1 MSSTITTDRRHKTD
15 RRQSNAGDRRRQAEN
30 RCAIIEV
37 CRSMLHLAVVV
48 RNTSAEGG
56 PDRIITRSLRWRKDA
71 TSLNTDQGIHE
82 LTEAFRTLTSEE
94 RLSGARIRV
103 ALSGEFCVTRVI
115 TGPTDD
121 VRREFAELEERSLR
135 YLTLGPGP
143 KALAGSTQ
151 QLDAR
156 HQHALLAVSNQRTL
170 DHLMQVSD
178 AVGLQI
184 ESIEPSLIALSR
196 AQAQLRESCKEA
208 ALLIQL
214 DEGAAEL
221 GICHGGRL
229 LLDYRPGGRTNAE
242 NVAELV
248 AQHLSRLRRYIERY
262 HSYLDAPLRHVYLAG
277 DAQAVDQAR
286 KKFSQLPNFQ
296 VHVLEPA
303 DIEMPWQHAAEV
315 PGTDLAA
322 ALGTAMDLYSDSS
335 EKRGPNLIENAL
347 AQLRAPIRPILIR
360 SFLPIAAVLV
370 VAATLFTLRLQQW
383 SGISVVHDK
392 LDELEPICAR
402 ATELR
407 LKLASAEAKLA
418 QLKALEKQLPQPGW
432 QRILNHVSQSMPDDV
447 WLDRLTVHDGKSASL
462 TGASYTDG
470 GVYDFVGY
478 LKQVPDISEIA
489 LEGTGVGQSTTGPT
503 TNFTLQLTLAN
514 LADHSEKEVRH
525 D

>member
-1 MSSTITTDRRHKTD
+1 MD
-15 RRQSNAGDRRRQAEN
+15 RRQTSTGDRRRQGEG
-30 RCAIIEV
+30 RYVIFEV
-37 CRSMLHLAVVV
+37 CRSMLHLALVV
-48 RNTSAEGG
+48 RNTGAEGSA
-56 PDRIITRSLRWRKDA
+56 DRIVTRSIRWRNDA

-82 LTEAFRTLTSEE
+82 LTDAVRTLVAEE
-94 RLSGARIRV
+94 RLSGAKVRI
-103 ALSGEFCVTRVI
+103 ALGGEFCVTRVI
-115 TGPTDD
+115 TGPTED

-143 KALAGSTQ
+143 KALAGNTQ

-156 HQHALLAVSNQRTL
+156 HQHALLAVANQQTL
-170 DHLMQVSD
+170 DHLMQISD

-208 ALLIQL
+208 ALLIQI

-229 LLDYRPGGRTNAE
+229 LLDYRPGGHVDAE
-242 NVAELV
+242 NVADLV
-248 AQHLSRLRRYIERY
+248 AQHLSRLQRYIERY

-277 DAQAVDQAR
+277 DAEAVSRAR
-286 KKFSQLPNFQ
+286 KKFAELRKFEL
-296 VHVLEPA
+296 HVLEPA
-303 DIEMPWQHAAEV
+303 DIDMPWQHAADM

-322 ALGTAMDLYSDSS
+322 ALGTAMALYSDAS
-335 EKRGPNLIENAL
+335 EKQGPNLIENSL
-347 AQLRAPIRPILIR
+347 AQLREPLRPILIR
-360 SFLPIAAVLV
+360 SILPVAAVLL
-370 VAATLFTLRLQQW
+370 VATALFVLRLQQW
-383 SGISVVHDK
+383 SGISAVREELDK
-392 LDELEPICAR
+392 LAPICAR
-402 ATELR
+402 ANELR
-407 LKLASAEAKLA
+407 LNLAAAESKLT
-418 QLKALEKQLPQPGW
+418 QLTSLEKQLPQPNW
-432 QRILNHVSQSMPDDV
+432 QQILSHVSQSMPDDV
-447 WLDRLTVHDGKSASL
+447 WLDRLTFHDGKSASL

-503 TNFTLQLTLAN
+503 TNFTLQLTMSN
-514 LADHSEKEVRH
+514 VADRNDKEAHH